1 MMEKATWR
9 TFTEAASL
17 LGVCERT
24 IRRRV
29 QSGQYAS
36 NRVGGSVLVD
46 IGTEAIPQMAVAEEA
61 RSVAEDARRS
71 QALAFVAFERL
82 SASFAETEKRQ
93 AEELRGAR
101 LRANVLLVAAIVA
114 SAVAACALWT
124 SGQVSNRLSDS
135 LVRIE
140 DSEARER
147 LALSTMADVLRV
159 SAAREAMMAGA
170 QSEPVADD
178 CPASP

>member
-29 QSGQYAS
+29 RSGQYAS
-36 NRVGGSVLVD
+36 NRVGGAVLVD
-46 IGTEAIPQMAVAEEA
+46 IGTEAVPQIAVAEEA
-61 RSVAEDARRS
+61 RNVAEDARRS
-71 QALAFVAFERL
+71 QALAMVAFERL
-82 SASFAETEKRQ
+82 STSFEETEKRQ
-93 AEELRGAR
+93 AKELRRAR
-101 LRANVLLVAAIVA
+101 LFGSVAFVAAVVA
-114 SAVAACALWT
+114 SAVAAVALWT
-124 SGQVSNRLSDS
+124 SGHLSHSLSGS

-140 DSEARER
+140 EAEAKER
-147 LALSTMADVLRV
+147 FALSTMADVLRV

-170 QSEPVADD
+170 QSEPAWTE
-178 CPASP
+178 CPPSP